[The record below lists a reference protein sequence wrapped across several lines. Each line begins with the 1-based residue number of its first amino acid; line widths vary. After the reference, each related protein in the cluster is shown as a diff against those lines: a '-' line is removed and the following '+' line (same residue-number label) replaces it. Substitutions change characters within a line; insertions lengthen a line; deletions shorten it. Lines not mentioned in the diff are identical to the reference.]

1 MSGQNSLRQKLFI
14 ALIIIMLL
22 PIFQLP
28 ALLSALPA
36 DNTSAH
42 TLVWCYPFYLIMSA
56 WLAWICRERRPEMTW
71 ILLLLMLLADIAVW
85 ALVKL
90 PLQ

>member
-1 MSGQNSLRQKLFI
+1 MNRRNSLMPKLLK

-36 DNTSAH
+36 DDAAMRTI
-42 TLVWCYPFYLIMSA
+42 VWCYPFYLMLSA

-71 ILLLLMLLADIAVW
+71 ILLLLMLLSDIAVW

-90 PLQ
+90 PL